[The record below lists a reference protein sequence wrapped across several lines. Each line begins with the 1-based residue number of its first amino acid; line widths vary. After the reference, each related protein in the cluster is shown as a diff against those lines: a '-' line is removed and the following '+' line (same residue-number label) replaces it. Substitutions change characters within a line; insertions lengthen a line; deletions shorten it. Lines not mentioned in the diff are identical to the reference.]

1 MLYPLPK
8 VYSHCIL
15 KCARTFCATER
26 PVFLQAPS
34 ELYVNFNLKDWH
46 WALMRVMFKF
56 QRVEIYDSTGHT
68 KTKHERLR
76 RHRVRTRRWMVNLR
90 RHLSRTAPPCA
101 TFPTR
106 P

>member
-1 MLYPLPK
+1 M
-8 VYSHCIL
+8 
-15 KCARTFCATER
+15 RTNFLRDRAASVLAGAER
-26 PVFLQAPS
+26 ALRQLQLEGLA
-34 ELYVNFNLKDWH
+34 LGR
-46 WALMRVMFKF
+46 LMRVMFKF